1 MNTTMNTTVNQTFD
15 WSRFTAAVRKE
26 LVENKRAILFTLL
39 GTYGLLTMIMLL
51 GNVSTGSET
60 EIHELLELYVPQK
73 IIYGFLSFAIMVVA
87 SLSFR
92 KLTSKTGRIEMLTS
106 PSSTLEKF
114 LVNTLIYVIGYL
126 VAFFIC
132 AQLADLTRIAV
143 LWFFQD
149 DYFRVPGPINFLKI
163 IRDTVE
169 GIGIGSASEL
179 EGIGSASAVIG
190 NPGKWFGINMYI
202 GLLAGPGLFV
212 LGSIL
217 WPRLSLLKTFA
228 AVYGIE
234 IILGIIF
241 MIVAINIDMET
252 LGQWI
257 IYHLEGFMIT
267 LTIFSII
274 QGIIYW
280 GLSWYL
286 FKHKDVISLKWWK

>member
-1 MNTTMNTTVNQTFD
+1 
-15 WSRFTAAVRKE
+15 
-26 LVENKRAILFTLL
+26 
-39 GTYGLLTMIMLL
+39 
-51 GNVSTGSET
+51 
-60 EIHELLELYVPQK
+60 
-73 IIYGFLSFAIMVVA
+73 
-87 SLSFR
+87 
-92 KLTSKTGRIEMLTS
+92 
-106 PSSTLEKF
+106 
-114 LVNTLIYVIGYL
+114 

-132 AQLADLTRIAV
+132 VQLADLTRIAV
-143 LWFFQD
+143 LWFFRD
-149 DYFRVPGPINFLKI
+149 EYLIVPGPINFLNLI
-163 IRDTVE
+163 PDAVD
-169 GIGIGSASEL
+169 GFGIGSASEL

-257 IYHLEGFMIT
+257 IYHLEGFVIT